1 MDSMRLPELT
11 DRAPP
16 APVTERRAHSREPAA
31 REHFAPL
38 WLRASLIIAT
48 LAALVLLYPRYYIE
62 SSLKHSTAPNA
73 ATLAYLQLMVRSQPA
88 APETRMLL
96 ARQALKA
103 GRIALARRALAP
115 WAQRRWA
122 TLAPDIALLRVQLL
136 RAELYRQPSASRRH
150 RRLAAAYTRELL
162 RLAPRMDTRHLLRE
176 ARTVAALGH
185 YRAAAQLYRYVIARS
200 PDPALRLEAFYD
212 GIAALR
218 AAGRPL
224 DALAFARQELA
235 AIPPTVALWRALT
248 RLALSADAPRL
259 AAHYARRLIGL
270 EPP

>member
-1 MDSMRLPELT
+1 MRLSEST
-11 DRAPP
+11 DRAHSP
-16 APVTERRAHSREPAA
+16 AVAERRAHSRAPAE

-38 WLRASLIIAT
+38 WLRASLIVAT
-48 LAALVLLYPRYYIE
+48 LIALVLLYPRYYIE
-62 SSLKHSTAPNA
+62 SSLKHSSAPNA
-73 ATLAYLQLMVRSQPA
+73 ATLAYLELMVRSQPA
-88 APETRMLL
+88 ATETRVLL

-122 TLAPDIALLRVQLL
+122 TLTPDIALLRVHLL
-136 RAELYRQPSASRRH
+136 RAELYRQPLTSRRH
-150 RRLAAAYTRELL
+150 GHLAAAYTHEVL
-162 RLAPRMDTRHLLRE
+162 RLAPRLDTRHLVRE
-176 ARTVAALGH
+176 ARTVAALSH

-270 EPP
+270 QPR

>member
-1 MDSMRLPELT
+1 MRLSEST

-16 APVTERRAHSREPAA
+16 APVAERRAHSRAPAA

-48 LAALVLLYPRYYIE
+48 LVALVLLYPRYYIE
-62 SSLKHSTAPNA
+62 SSLKHSSAPNA
-73 ATLAYLQLMVRSQPA
+73 ATLAYLELMVRSQPA
-88 APETRMLL
+88 ATETRVLL

-122 TLAPDIALLRVQLL
+122 TLTPDIALLRVHLL
-136 RAELYRQPSASRRH
+136 RAELYRQPLTSRRH
-150 RRLAAAYTRELL
+150 GHLAAAYTHEVL
-162 RLAPRMDTRHLLRE
+162 RLAPRLDTRHLVRE
-176 ARTVAALGH
+176 ARTVAALSH

-270 EPP
+270 QPR

>member
-1 MDSMRLPELT
+1 MRLSEST
-11 DRAPP
+11 DRAHAP
-16 APVTERRAHSREPAA
+16 AVAERRAHSRAPAE

-38 WLRASLIIAT
+38 WLRASLIVAT
-48 LAALVLLYPRYYIE
+48 LIALVLLYPRYYIE
-62 SSLKHSTAPNA
+62 SSLKHSSAPNA
-73 ATLAYLQLMVRSQPA
+73 ATLAYLELMVRSQPA
-88 APETRMLL
+88 ATETRVLL

-122 TLAPDIALLRVQLL
+122 TLTPDIALLRVHLL
-136 RAELYRQPSASRRH
+136 RAELYRQPLTSRRH
-150 RRLAAAYTRELL
+150 GHLAAAYTHEVL
-162 RLAPRMDTRHLLRE
+162 RLAPRLDTRHLVRE
-176 ARTVAALGH
+176 ARTVAALSH

-270 EPP
+270 QPR